1 MSPNRHA
8 SIEHQNRDE
17 STERRRQGRVRTARV
32 LVFSEA
38 YTHQRPPSPE
48 MAPPLNRSEH
58 PQLGDSAPLSHAYRP
73 LRRTVLCVR
82 RPHHRRRQ
90 LHGNLTQPQRL
101 EALDKFRRHEAD
113 MLLCTDIA
121 ARGLDIPG
129 VQTVINLEMPSQLS
143 TYIHRVGRTAR
154 AGRSGRCV
162 TLIGESHRGS
172 GPPSS

>member
-1 MSPNRHA
+1 
-8 SIEHQNRDE
+8 
-17 STERRRQGRVRTARV
+17 
-32 LVFSEA
+32 
-38 YTHQRPPSPE
+38 
-48 MAPPLNRSEH
+48 
-58 PQLGDSAPLSHAYRP
+58 
-73 LRRTVLCVR
+73 
-82 RPHHRRRQ
+82 
-90 LHGNLTQPQRL
+90 
-101 EALDKFRRHEAD
+101 